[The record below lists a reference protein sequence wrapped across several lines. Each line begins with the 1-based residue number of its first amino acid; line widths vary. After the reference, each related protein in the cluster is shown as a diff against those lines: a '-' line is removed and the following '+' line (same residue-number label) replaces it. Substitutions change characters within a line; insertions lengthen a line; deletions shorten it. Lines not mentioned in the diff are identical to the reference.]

1 MGNLQRAL
9 VFQGGGAL
17 GAYEAGTYQQMY
29 KKVSK
34 ESTDG
39 RLFDI
44 VAGTSI
50 GAINSSVLVGHYL
63 KNKSWEGSAEKL
75 LEFWEGLMCP
85 TMADSLFDK
94 NSLVRISWDYVRKFN
109 HDIADAESARRF
121 WSIFEFAFSPRG
133 VANVYKS
140 IPQMGSKF
148 LNPFTDFLPWWRY
161 DYTPLRDYLS
171 KFIDFP
177 IKTSLEE
184 GQPRLLLT
192 SVDIQ
197 DFTSPVVF
205 DSYQKLHDAPVKRSA
220 GVKRKVKEGSSNSS
234 GGSSSSNSN
243 GDDGS
248 GRWYSEYGN
257 SESRHVVFY
266 DGIGPDQ
273 VLASALGKYAI
284 DHPHIED
291 SNTGTM
297 RQLWDGGYLS
307 NTPLRELLTAHKT
320 YWMEY
325 LRRDRSSSSKR
336 EGAGGDEVMIGQTP
350 ELEVYIVNLHP
361 LTPKDIPKD
370 KDLIDDRESDIFF
383 HDRTTYDE
391 QVAYAFTD
399 FVNMT
404 RDLIELAR
412 SNGLSKKV
420 DEILEKKAKT
430 IARVGEYKFTTNR
443 DLFLG
448 KPRISKVWRVD
459 RLESTDATY
468 GKVTDFTPSTIRKL
482 IQTGQ
487 IDARISIDRME
498 LIFGIEELISEG
510 IMSIEEG
517 DEIIKEAREVITT
530 EQLLY
535 RKRKDEIE
543 EAYNWYVEKIKAK
556 DLPPECK
563 EMLIRPGRDIVS
575 LVMETNSKSSIHTP
589 INR

>member
-1 MGNLQRAL
+1 MSQENDNCQRTL

-17 GAYEAGTYQQMY
+17 GAYEAGTYQHIY
-29 KKVSK
+29 RKVSQ
-34 ESTDG
+34 ENPDG

-44 VAGTSI
+44 IAGTSI

-63 KNKSWEGSAEKL
+63 KNNSWVGSAEKL

-85 TMADSLFDK
+85 TIADGLFVR
-94 NSLVRISWDYVRKFN
+94 NSLVSNSWNYLRIFN
-109 HDIADAESARRF
+109 QGIADAESARRF

-133 VANVYKS
+133 VTNMYKS

-161 DYTPLRDYLS
+161 DYTPLRNYLS
-171 KFIDFP
+171 EFIDFP
-177 IKTSLEE
+177 IKTSLEK

-197 DFTSPVVF
+197 DYTTPVVF
-205 DSYQKLHDAPVKRSA
+205 DSYEKLHDAPVNRNSKA
-220 GVKRKVKEGSSNSS
+220 KGEGKGNC
-234 GGSSSSNSN
+234 
-243 GDDGS
+243 
-248 GRWYSEYGN
+248 RRYSEYGN
-257 SESRHVVFY
+257 SENRHIVFY

-325 LRRDRSSSSKR
+325 LRRDRSNT
-336 EGAGGDEVMIGQTP
+336 GGGGLKGDNTMIAQTP

-412 SNGLSKKV
+412 SNGLSEKV
-420 DEILEKKAKT
+420 DEILDKKAKT
-430 IARVGEYKFTTNR
+430 IARVGEYRFTTNR
-443 DLFLG
+443 DLFIG
-448 KPRISKVWRVD
+448 KPRISKVWRID
-459 RLESTDATY
+459 RLESANATF
-468 GKVTDFTPSTIRKL
+468 GKVTDFTPFTIRKL
-482 IQTGQ
+482 IQSGQ

-498 LIFGIEELISEG
+498 LIFGIEELISQG
-510 IMSIEEG
+510 IMSMEEG
-517 DEIIKEAREVITT
+517 DEIIKEARDVITT
-530 EQLLY
+530 EQLSY
-535 RKRKDEIE
+535 RKRKEEIE
-543 EAYNWYVEKIKAK
+543 QAYNRYVEKIKAK
-556 DLPPECK
+556 DMPPECK
-563 EMLIRPGRDIVS
+563 EILISPGRDIVA
-575 LVMETNSKSSIHTP
+575 LVSELSNV
-589 INR
+589 NG

>member
-1 MGNLQRAL
+1 MGDFHRAL

-17 GAYEAGTYQQMY
+17 GAYEAGTYQQVY
-29 KKVSK
+29 RKASK

-63 KNKSWEGSAEKL
+63 KNNSWEGSAEKL

-85 TMADSLFDK
+85 TVADGLFHK
-94 NSLVRISWDYVRKFN
+94 NSLVRASWDYLRVFN
-109 HDIADAESARRF
+109 HEIADAESARRF

-133 VANVYKS
+133 VTNMYKS
-140 IPQMGSKF
+140 IPHMGSKF

-161 DYTPLRDYLS
+161 DYTPLRNYLS

-177 IKTSLEE
+177 IKTSLEK

-197 DFTSPVVF
+197 DFTSPVIF
-205 DSYQKLHDAPVKRSA
+205 DSYEKLHNAPVRHGA
-220 GVKRKVKEGSSNSS
+220 IVDRKGRESS
-234 GGSSSSNSN
+234 GNS
-243 GDDGS
+243 GDDGGS
-248 GRWYSEYGN
+248 KWYSEYGN
-257 SESRHVVFY
+257 SDSRHIVFY

-273 VLASALGKYAI
+273 VLASVLGKYAI

-325 LRRDRSSSSKR
+325 LRRNRSNIGRGR
-336 EGAGGDEVMIGQTP
+336 ERSDDMMITQTP

-370 KDLIDDRESDIFF
+370 KDLIDDREADIFF

-404 RDLIELAR
+404 RDLVELAR
-412 SNGLSKKV
+412 SNGLSEKV
-420 DEILEKKAKT
+420 DEILDKEART
-430 IARVGEYKFTTNR
+430 IARVGEYRFTTNR

-448 KPRISKVWRVD
+448 KPRISKVWRID
-459 RLESTDATY
+459 RLESADATF
-468 GKVTDFTPSTIRKL
+468 GKVTDFTPSTIKKL
-482 IQTGQ
+482 IEAGK

-535 RKRKDEIE
+535 KKRKAEIE
-543 EAYNWYVEKIKAK
+543 EDYNWYVEKIKAK
-556 DLPPECK
+556 GLPPEC
-563 EMLIRPGRDIVS
+563 EEILISPGRDIVA
-575 LVMETNSKSSIHTP
+575 LVSESSYA
-589 INR
+589 NGLE

>member
-1 MGNLQRAL
+1 MSNFQRAL

-29 KKVSK
+29 RKVSK
-34 ESTDG
+34 ECTDG

-63 KNKSWEGSAEKL
+63 KNNSWEGSAEKL

-85 TMADSLFDK
+85 TIADSLFTKD
-94 NSLVRISWDYVRKFN
+94 STVRVSWDYLRIFN

-133 VANVYKS
+133 VTNMYKP
-140 IPQMGSKF
+140 IPYMGSKF

-161 DYTPLRDYLS
+161 DYTPLKDYLL
-171 KFIDFP
+171 KFVDFP

-205 DSYQKLHDAPVKRSA
+205 DSYEKLHNAPVKRGA
-220 GVKRKVKEGSSNSS
+220 IVDRQKEEEVGSRS
-234 GGSSSSNSN
+234 
-243 GDDGS
+243 DLDGK
-248 GRWYSEYGN
+248 WYSEYGN
-257 SESRHVVFY
+257 SNNRHIVFY

-284 DHPHIED
+284 NHPHIED
-291 SNTGTM
+291 INTGTM

-325 LRRDRSSSSKR
+325 LREERNNGKR
-336 EGAGGDEVMIGQTP
+336 EGGREELDDMMIGQTP

-404 RDLIELAR
+404 RDLIEMAR

-430 IARVGEYKFTTNR
+430 IGRVEEYRFTTNR

-448 KPRISKVWRVD
+448 KPRISKVWRID
-459 RLESTDATY
+459 RLESADATF
-468 GKVTDFTPSTIRKL
+468 GKVTDFTPATIRQL
-482 IQTGQ
+482 IQAGQ

-510 IMSIEEG
+510 IMSLEEG
-517 DEIIKEAREVITT
+517 DEIIKEARDVITT

-543 EAYNWYVEKIKAK
+543 KAFNEYVEQINAK

-563 EMLIRPGRDIVS
+563 EILISPGRDIIS
-575 LVMETNSKSSIHTP
+575 LIYEIDSRNNNSS
-589 INR
+589 NND

>member
-1 MGNLQRAL
+1 MGKFQRAL

-29 KKVSK
+29 RKVSK
-34 ESTDG
+34 ECTDG
-39 RLFDI
+39 GLFDI

-63 KNKSWEGSAEKL
+63 KNNSWEGSAEKL
-75 LEFWEGLMCP
+75 LEFWNGLMCP
-85 TMADSLFDK
+85 TTADDLFHK
-94 NSLVRISWDYVRKFN
+94 NSLVRTSWDYFRIFN
-109 HDIADAESARRF
+109 HEIADVESARRF
-121 WSIFEFAFSPRG
+121 WSIFEFAFTPRG
-133 VANVYKS
+133 VTNMYKS
-140 IPQMGSKF
+140 IPHMGSKF

-177 IKTSLEE
+177 IKTSLEK

-205 DSYQKLHDAPVKRSA
+205 DSYEKLHNAPVKPNIS
-220 GVKRKVKEGSSNSS
+220 VEIKEEEKSNHNN
-234 GGSSSSNSN
+234 GG
-243 GDDGS
+243 DK
-248 GRWYSEYGN
+248 WYSEYGN
-257 SESRHVVFY
+257 PENRHIVFY

-307 NTPLRELLTAHKT
+307 NTPLRELLTAHRT

-325 LRRDRSSSSKR
+325 LRMDRSNRGRGLK
-336 EGAGGDEVMIGQTP
+336 GDDIMITQTP

-361 LTPKDIPKD
+361 LMPKDIPKD

-404 RDLIELAR
+404 RDLVELAR
-412 SNGLSKKV
+412 SNGLSKEV
-420 DEILEKKAKT
+420 DEILDKKAKT
-430 IARVGEYKFTTNR
+430 IARVGEYRFTTNR
-443 DLFLG
+443 DLFIG
-448 KPRISKVWRVD
+448 KPRISKIWRID
-459 RLESTDATY
+459 RLESANATF
-468 GKVTDFTPSTIRKL
+468 GKVTDFTPFTIRKL
-482 IQTGQ
+482 IQSGQ

-498 LIFGIEELISEG
+498 LIFGIEELISQG
-510 IMSIEEG
+510 IMSMEEG
-517 DEIIKEAREVITT
+517 DEIIKEARDVITT

-535 RKRKDEIE
+535 RKIKEEIE
-543 EAYNWYVEKIKAK
+543 QAYNRYVEKIKAK
-556 DLPPECK
+556 DMPPECK
-563 EMLIRPGRDIVS
+563 EILISPGRDIVA
-575 LVMETNSKSSIHTP
+575 LVSELSNV
-589 INR
+589 NG

>member
-1 MGNLQRAL
+1 MGKFQRAL

-29 KKVSK
+29 RKVSK
-34 ESTDG
+34 ECTDG
-39 RLFDI
+39 GLFDI

-63 KNKSWEGSAEKL
+63 KNNSWEGSAEKL
-75 LEFWEGLMCP
+75 LEFWNGLMCP
-85 TMADSLFDK
+85 TTADDLFHK
-94 NSLVRISWDYVRKFN
+94 NSLVRTSWDYFRIFN
-109 HDIADAESARRF
+109 HEIADVESARRF
-121 WSIFEFAFSPRG
+121 WSIFEFAFTPRG
-133 VANVYKS
+133 VTNMYKS
-140 IPQMGSKF
+140 IPHMGSKF

-177 IKTSLEE
+177 IKTSLEK

-205 DSYQKLHDAPVKRSA
+205 DSYEKLHNAPVKLNIS
-220 GVKRKVKEGSSNSS
+220 VEIKEEEKSNHNN
-234 GGSSSSNSN
+234 GG
-243 GDDGS
+243 DK
-248 GRWYSEYGN
+248 WYSEYGN
-257 SESRHVVFY
+257 PENRHIVFY

-307 NTPLRELLTAHKT
+307 NTPLRELLTAHRT

-325 LRRDRSSSSKR
+325 LRMDRSNRGRGLK
-336 EGAGGDEVMIGQTP
+336 GDDIMITQTP

-361 LTPKDIPKD
+361 LMPKDIPKD

-404 RDLIELAR
+404 RDLVELAR
-412 SNGLSKKV
+412 SNGLSKEV
-420 DEILEKKAKT
+420 DEILDKKAKT
-430 IARVGEYKFTTNR
+430 IARVGEYRFTTNR
-443 DLFLG
+443 DLFIG
-448 KPRISKVWRVD
+448 KPRISKVWRID
-459 RLESTDATY
+459 RLESANATF
-468 GKVTDFTPSTIRKL
+468 GKVTDFTPFTIRKL
-482 IQTGQ
+482 IQSGQ

-510 IMSIEEG
+510 IMSMEEG
-517 DEIIKEAREVITT
+517 DEIIKEARDVITT
-530 EQLLY
+530 EQLLC
-535 RKRKDEIE
+535 RKRKEEIE
-543 EAYNWYVEKIKAK
+543 QAYNRYVEKIKAK
-556 DLPPECK
+556 DMPPECK
-563 EMLIRPGRDIVS
+563 EILISPGRDIVA
-575 LVMETNSKSSIHTP
+575 LVSELSNV
-589 INR
+589 NG

>member
-1 MGNLQRAL
+1 MGNFQRAL

-17 GAYEAGTYQQMY
+17 GAYEAGTYKQMY

-39 RLFDI
+39 RLFDV

-50 GAINSSVLVGHYL
+50 GAINSSILVGHYL
-63 KNKSWEGSAEKL
+63 KNRSWEGSAEKL
-75 LEFWEGLMCP
+75 LEFWEGLMC
-85 TMADSLFDK
+85 TTVADSLF
-94 NSLVRISWDYVRKFN
+94 NIGSPVRISWDYFRTFN
-109 HDIADAESARRF
+109 HNIADAESARKF

-133 VANVYKS
+133 VANMYKS
-140 IPQMGSKF
+140 IPHMGSKF

-161 DYTPLRDYLS
+161 DYTPLKDYLS

-177 IKTSLEE
+177 IKTSLEK

-205 DSYQKLHDAPVKRSA
+205 DSYQKLHNAPVKHSA
-220 GVKRKVKEGSSNSS
+220 IERKGREEH
-234 GGSSSSNSN
+234 SN
-243 GDDGS
+243 GDFGK
-248 GRWYSEYGN
+248 WFSEYGN
-257 SESRHVVFY
+257 SDSRHIVFY

-284 DHPHIED
+284 NHPHIED

-325 LRRDRSSSSKR
+325 LRRDRSNTGGGSK
-336 EGAGGDEVMIGQTP
+336 GDDTMIVQTP

-430 IARVGEYKFTTNR
+430 IARVGEYRFTTNR

-448 KPRISKVWRVD
+448 KPRISKVWRID
-459 RLESTDATY
+459 RLERADATF
-468 GKVTDFTPSTIRKL
+468 GKVTDFTPSTIRNL
-482 IQTGQ
+482 IQAGQ

-510 IMSIEEG
+510 IMSMEEG

-543 EAYNWYVEKIKAK
+543 EAYNKYVEEIKAK
-556 DLPPECK
+556 DMPPECK
-563 EMLIRPGRDIVS
+563 EILISPGRDIVT
-575 LVMETNSKSSIHTP
+575 LVSELANANGSDDRTSS
-589 INR
+589 

>member
-1 MGNLQRAL
+1 MGNFHRAL

-29 KKVSK
+29 RKVSK
-34 ESTDG
+34 ESRDG

-50 GAINSSVLVGHYL
+50 GAINSSVLVGYYL

-85 TMADSLFDK
+85 TIADSLFHKD
-94 NSLVRISWDYVRKFN
+94 SLVRTSWDYLHTFN
-109 HDIADAESARRF
+109 NEIADPESARRF
-121 WSIFEFAFSPRG
+121 WSIFEFAFTPRG
-133 VANVYKS
+133 VTNMYKS
-140 IPQMGSKF
+140 IPFMSSKF

-205 DSYQKLHDAPVKRSA
+205 DSYEKLHDAHVKRRA
-220 GVKRKVKEGSSNSS
+220 VIERKEKQSS
-234 GGSSSSNSN
+234 GSN
-243 GDDGS
+243 GRGN
-248 GRWYSEYGN
+248 WYSEYGN
-257 SESRHVVFY
+257 SDTRHIVFY

-284 DHPHIED
+284 NHPHIED

-325 LRRDRSSSSKR
+325 LRKNRSGRNK
-336 EGAGGDEVMIGQTP
+336 GGVEVGGNDITIAQTP

-383 HDRTTYDE
+383 HDRTMYDE

-399 FVNMT
+399 FVNIT

-448 KPRISKVWRVD
+448 KPRISKVWRID
-459 RLESTDATY
+459 RLESADATF
-468 GKVTDFTPSTIRKL
+468 GKVTDFTPYTIRKL
-482 IQTGQ
+482 IQAGQ

-510 IMSIEEG
+510 IMSMEEG
-517 DEIIKEAREVITT
+517 DGIIKEAREVLTT

-543 EAYNWYVEKIKAK
+543 EAYNRYVEKIKAK
-556 DLPPECK
+556 DMPPECK
-563 EMLIRPGRDIVS
+563 EILISPGRDIVS
-575 LVMETNSKSSIHTP
+575 LVMEANAK
-589 INR
+589 RLY

>member
-1 MGNLQRAL
+1 MKQAL
-9 VFQGGGAL
+9 INRL
-17 GAYEAGTYQQMY
+17 YR
-29 KKVSK
+29 KVSK
-34 ESTDG
+34 ECTDG
-39 RLFDI
+39 GLFDI

-63 KNKSWEGSAEKL
+63 KNNSWEGSAEKL
-75 LEFWEGLMCP
+75 LEFWNGLMCP
-85 TMADSLFDK
+85 TTADDLFHK
-94 NSLVRISWDYVRKFN
+94 NSLVRTSWDYFRIFN
-109 HDIADAESARRF
+109 HEIADVESARRF
-121 WSIFEFAFSPRG
+121 WSIFEFAFTPRG
-133 VANVYKS
+133 VTNMYKS
-140 IPQMGSKF
+140 IPHMGSKF

-177 IKTSLEE
+177 IKTSLEK

-205 DSYQKLHDAPVKRSA
+205 DSYEKLHNAPVKLNIS
-220 GVKRKVKEGSSNSS
+220 VEIKEEEKSNHNN
-234 GGSSSSNSN
+234 GG
-243 GDDGS
+243 DK
-248 GRWYSEYGN
+248 WYSEYGN
-257 SESRHVVFY
+257 PENRHIVFY

-307 NTPLRELLTAHKT
+307 NTPLRELLTAHRT

-325 LRRDRSSSSKR
+325 LRMDRSNRGRGLK
-336 EGAGGDEVMIGQTP
+336 GDDIMITQTP

-361 LTPKDIPKD
+361 LMPKDIPKD

-404 RDLIELAR
+404 RDLVELAR
-412 SNGLSKKV
+412 SNGLSKEV
-420 DEILEKKAKT
+420 DEILDKKAKT
-430 IARVGEYKFTTNR
+430 IARVGEYRFTTNR
-443 DLFLG
+443 DLFIG
-448 KPRISKVWRVD
+448 KPRISKVWRID
-459 RLESTDATY
+459 RLESANATF
-468 GKVTDFTPSTIRKL
+468 GKVTDFTPFTIRKL
-482 IQTGQ
+482 IQSGQ

-498 LIFGIEELISEG
+498 LIFGIEELISQG
-510 IMSIEEG
+510 IMSMEEG
-517 DEIIKEAREVITT
+517 DEIIKEARDVITT

-535 RKRKDEIE
+535 RKRKEEIE
-543 EAYNWYVEKIKAK
+543 QAYNRYVEKIKAK
-556 DLPPECK
+556 DMPPECK
-563 EMLIRPGRDIVS
+563 EILISPGRDIVA
-575 LVMETNSKSSIHTP
+575 LVSELSNV
-589 INR
+589 NG

>member
-1 MGNLQRAL
+1 MGNFQRAL

-34 ESTDG
+34 ESTNG

-85 TMADSLFDK
+85 TVADSLF
-94 NSLVRISWDYVRKFN
+94 NRVSPVRISWDYFRMFN
-109 HDIADAESARRF
+109 HEIADAESARRF

-133 VANVYKS
+133 VANMYKS
-140 IPQMGSKF
+140 IPYMGSKF
-148 LNPFTDFLPWWRY
+148 LNSFTDFLPWWRY

-177 IKTSLEE
+177 IKTSLEK

-205 DSYQKLHDAPVKRSA
+205 DSYEKLHDAPVKRSA
-220 GVKRKVKEGSSNSS
+220 VIERKGKESS
-234 GGSSSSNSN
+234 GSN
-243 GDDGS
+243 GG
-248 GRWYSEYGN
+248 GNWYSEYGN
-257 SESRHVVFY
+257 SDTRHIVFY

-291 SNTGTM
+291 SNTGTI

-325 LRRDRSSSSKR
+325 LREGRKSSKR
-336 EGAGGDEVMIGQTP
+336 EEGGTGGGDEVMITQTP

-448 KPRISKVWRVD
+448 KPRISKVWRID
-459 RLESTDATY
+459 RLESADATF
-468 GKVTDFTPSTIRKL
+468 GKVTDFTPSTIRNL
-482 IQTGQ
+482 IQAGQ

-510 IMSIEEG
+510 IMSMEEG
-517 DEIIKEAREVITT
+517 DEIIKEAREVVTT

-543 EAYNWYVEKIKAK
+543 EAYNRYVEKIRAK
-556 DLPPECK
+556 DMPPECK
-563 EMLIRPGRDIVS
+563 ELLIRPEI
-575 LVMETNSKSSIHTP
+575 LFH
-589 INR
+589 

>member
-1 MGNLQRAL
+1 MGKFQRAL

-17 GAYEAGTYQQMY
+17 GAHEAGTYQQMY
-29 KKVSK
+29 SKVRK
-34 ESTDG
+34 ESLDD

-63 KNKSWEGSAEKL
+63 KNRSWEGSDETL

-85 TMADSLFDK
+85 TIADSMFQR
-94 NSLVRISWDYVRKFN
+94 NSLVRSSWDYLRIFN
-109 HDIADAESARRF
+109 HELADAESARRF

-133 VANVYKS
+133 VTNMYKS
-140 IPQMGSKF
+140 VPYMGSKF

-161 DYTPLRDYLS
+161 DYTPLKDYLS

-177 IKTSLEE
+177 IKTSLEK

-197 DFTSPVVF
+197 DFTSPVIF
-205 DSYQKLHDAPVKRSA
+205 DSYEKLHNAPVRLGAIVEGEKR
-220 GVKRKVKEGSSNSS
+220 ESNIRNSDS
-234 GGSSSSNSN
+234 GGK
-243 GDDGS
+243 
-248 GRWYSEYGN
+248 WYSEYGN
-257 SESRHVVFY
+257 SDSRHIVFY

-307 NTPLRELLTAHKT
+307 NTPLRELLTAHRT

-325 LRRDRSSSSKR
+325 LRKDRNSK
-336 EGAGGDEVMIGQTP
+336 GKDGVGDEVMIGQTP
-350 ELEVYIVNLHP
+350 ELEVYIINLHP

-370 KDLIDDRESDIFF
+370 KDLIDDRENDIFF

-404 RDLIELAR
+404 RDLVDLAR

-420 DEILEKKAKT
+420 DDILDKTAKT

-448 KPRISKVWRVD
+448 KPRISKVWRID
-459 RLESTDATY
+459 RLESADATF
-468 GKVTDFTPSTIRKL
+468 GKVTDFTPATISRL
-482 IQTGQ
+482 IQAGQ
-487 IDARISIDRME
+487 TDASNYC
-498 LIFGIEELISEG
+498 IEKEG
-510 IMSIEEG
+510 
-517 DEIIKEAREVITT
+517 KT
-530 EQLLY
+530 
-535 RKRKDEIE
+535 
-543 EAYNWYVEKIKAK
+543 
-556 DLPPECK
+556 
-563 EMLIRPGRDIVS
+563 
-575 LVMETNSKSSIHTP
+575 
-589 INR
+589 

>member
-1 MGNLQRAL
+1 MGDFQRAL

-29 KKVSK
+29 RKASK
-34 ESTDG
+34 ESPDG

-63 KNKSWEGSAEKL
+63 KNNSWEGSAEKL

-85 TMADSLFDK
+85 TIADSLFHK
-94 NSLVRISWDYVRKFN
+94 NSLVRASWDYFRIFN
-109 HDIADAESARRF
+109 HEIADAESARRF

-133 VANVYKS
+133 VTNMYKS
-140 IPQMGSKF
+140 IPYMGSKF

-177 IKTSLEE
+177 IKTSLEK

-197 DFTSPVVF
+197 DFTSPVIF
-205 DSYQKLHDAPVKRSA
+205 DSYEKLHDAPVRRGA
-220 GVKRKVKEGSSNSS
+220 IVGRKGRESNGS
-234 GGSSSSNSN
+234 

-248 GRWYSEYGN
+248 SKWYSEYGN
-257 SESRHVVFY
+257 SNSRHIVFY

-307 NTPLRELLTAHKT
+307 NTPLRELLTAHRT

-325 LRRDRSSSSKR
+325 LRRNRSNIGR
-336 EGAGGDEVMIGQTP
+336 GGERGDDMMITQTP

-370 KDLIDDRESDIFF
+370 KDLIDDREADIFF

-404 RDLIELAR
+404 RDLVELAR
-412 SNGLSKKV
+412 SNGLSEKV
-420 DEILEKKAKT
+420 DEILDKNAKT
-430 IARVGEYKFTTNR
+430 IARIGEYRFITNR

-448 KPRISKVWRVD
+448 KPRISKVWRID
-459 RLESTDATY
+459 RLESADATF
-468 GKVTDFTPSTIRKL
+468 GKVTDFTPSTIKKL
-482 IQTGQ
+482 IEAGK

-543 EAYNWYVEKIKAK
+543 EAYNKYVEKIKAK

-563 EMLIRPGRDIVS
+563 EILISPGKDIVA
-575 LVMETNSKSSIHTP
+575 LVSESS
-589 INR
+589 NANGLE

>member
-1 MGNLQRAL
+1 MGDFQRAL

-94 NSLVRISWDYVRKFN
+94 NSLVRVSWDYARKFN
-109 HDIADAESARRF
+109 HNIADAESARRF
-121 WSIFEFAFSPRG
+121 WSIFEFAFSPKG
-133 VANVYKS
+133 VANMYKS

-148 LNPFTDFLPWWRY
+148 LNPYTDFLPWWRY
-161 DYTPLRDYLS
+161 DYSPLRDYLS

-197 DFTSPVVF
+197 AFTSPVVF

-220 GVKRKVKEGSSNSS
+220 AVERKVKEVSSNS
-234 GGSSSSNSN
+234 
-243 GDDGS
+243 
-248 GRWYSEYGN
+248 RY
-257 SESRHVVFY
+257 
-266 DGIGPDQ
+266 
-273 VLASALGKYAI
+273 
-284 DHPHIED
+284 
-291 SNTGTM
+291 
-297 RQLWDGGYLS
+297 
-307 NTPLRELLTAHKT
+307 
-320 YWMEY
+320 
-325 LRRDRSSSSKR
+325 RSSSSKR
-336 EGAGGDEVMIGQTP
+336 EGAGGDEMMIGQTP

-370 KDLIDDRESDIFF
+370 KDLIDDREADIFF

-404 RDLIELAR
+404 RNLVELAR

-420 DEILEKKAKT
+420 DEILDKKAKT
-430 IARVGEYKFTTNR
+430 IARVGEYRFTTNR

-448 KPRISKVWRVD
+448 KPRISKVWRID
-459 RLESTDATY
+459 RLESADATF
-468 GKVTDFTPSTIRKL
+468 GKVTDFTPSTIKKL
-482 IQTGQ
+482 IEAGK

-498 LIFGIEELISEG
+498 LIFGVEELISEG
-510 IMSIEEG
+510 IMSMEEG
-517 DEIIKEAREVITT
+517 DEIIKEAREVVTT